1 MRVLP
6 KLHPYLD
13 QMEEERLDSIEKLN
27 SLCTIPSTL
36 PCRLTA
42 RNFSIHT
49 FTNSGKSK
57 INQENR
63 NLTKYVPFYYIDIH
77 KMIPKYSY
85 IHELLSFSID
95 SRNKTQT
102 FS

>member
-42 RNFSIHT
+42 RNFSIYT

-102 FS
+102 LS